1 MTSTKAAHGKTGIP
15 RVVTRERILK
25 REYPG
30 WEVAQTY
37 SGREKIFQSERA
49 L

>member
-1 MTSTKAAHGKTGIP
+1 MTGTKAAHGKTGIP
-15 RVVTRERILK
+15 RVVDRERILK

-30 WEVAQTY
+30 WEVPQTY
-37 SGREKIFQSERA
+37 RRREKIFESERA